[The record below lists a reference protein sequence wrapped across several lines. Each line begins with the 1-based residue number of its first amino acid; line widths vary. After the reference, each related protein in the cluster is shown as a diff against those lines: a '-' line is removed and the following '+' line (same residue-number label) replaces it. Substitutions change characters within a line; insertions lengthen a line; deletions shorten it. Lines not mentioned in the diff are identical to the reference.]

1 MKKSFL
7 VGFAA
12 AGIML
17 SGCMKNDVT
26 EPVKDG
32 SNIIKL
38 ETTTTRTKAATTVT
52 TDLYAGFKVYAT
64 SIRWEGDF

>member
-1 MKKSFL
+1 MLNFKFFKMKKSFL

-26 EPVKDG
+26 EPVNG
-32 SNIIKL
+32 
-38 ETTTTRTKAATTVT
+38 RF
-52 TDLYAGFKVYAT
+52 AGGV
-64 SIRWEGDF
+64 EQ